1 MKTKLTKKFWV
12 ALTVFSL
19 MGQVAWVVENMY
31 LNVFIYKMFAASAS
45 DISLMVSA
53 SAIAATVT
61 TVLMGA
67 LSDRVGKRKLFICGG
82 YVLWGISIL
91 CFTLVRADIISGV
104 ISATASAASV
114 GVSLTIILDCLMTF
128 FGSTAND
135 AAFNAWLTDSTDEGN
150 RDYLCDLLPFC

>member
-1 MKTKLTKKFWV
+1 MKTNLTKKFWL

-67 LSDRVGKRKLFICGG
+67 FSDRVGKRKLFICGG
-82 YVLWGISIL
+82 YILWGISIL
-91 CFTLVRADIISGV
+91 CFTLVRTDIISG
-104 ISATASAASV
+104 IFPATVSAATV
-114 GVSLTIILDCLMTF
+114 GV
-128 FGSTAND
+128 
-135 AAFNAWLTDSTDEGN
+135 
-150 RDYLCDLLPFC
+150 